1 MSTGMDANVVTRPLI
16 ILAAKWQMMLSW
28 KYTVCVCGGGG
39 GGDMKDRTVSHNFCE
54 PFA

>member
-28 KYTVCVCGGGG
+28 KYTVCVCACVCVCVWEGRGRHGG
-39 GGDMKDRTVSHNFCE
+39 
-54 PFA
+54 